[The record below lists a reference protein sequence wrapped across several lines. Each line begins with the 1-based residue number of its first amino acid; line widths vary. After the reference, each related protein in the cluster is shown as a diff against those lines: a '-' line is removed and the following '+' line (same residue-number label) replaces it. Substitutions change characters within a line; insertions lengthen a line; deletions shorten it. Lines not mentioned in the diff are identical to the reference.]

1 MASITPKRI
10 SVECPDLEPS
20 AGYDALTAL
29 LQGASTVHTDGT
41 YSVDGPLIDRIR
53 GVATKRA
60 AAGIVAQY
68 PDGSYAALR
77 LDLTGQVSSAAGSK
91 LVAAVPA
98 GRAGTTHRDQIT
110 DCKSL
115 LDIDAELR
123 KGRPM
128 PYHQR
133 SLMACRGTGAVELR
147 WHESHPER
155 REKVWDEDDFG
166 SWMADKAAE
175 GPAGVARQGRVL
187 SHKGDLNSEGVVRR
201 LQSASLTWIKYKGEP
216 LLQPIKDV
224 FFFSISFYLITSR
237 EATCAV
243 SKG

>member
-1 MASITPKRI
+1 M
-10 SVECPDLEPS
+10 
-20 AGYDALTAL
+20 
-29 LQGASTVHTDGT
+29 
-41 YSVDGPLIDRIR
+41 
-53 GVATKRA
+53 
-60 AAGIVAQY
+60 
-68 PDGSYAALR
+68 
-77 LDLTGQVSSAAGSK
+77 
-91 LVAAVPA
+91 LVAAVLA

-115 LDIDAELR
+115 LDIDSKLR

-133 SLMACRGTGAVELR
+133 SLMACRETGAVELR

-155 REKVWDEDDFG
+155 QDEVWDEDDFG

-187 SHKGDLNSEGVVRR
+187 SHKGDLNAEGVVRK

-224 FFFSISFYLITSR
+224 VTMESSRTYRVRRDGYRAAALPPRPPKWLAAKPSWAAGIWKATAGMSIRRRKFITN
-237 EATCAV
+237 AIYDKHWHGGNLAHLDLP
-243 SKG
+243 